1 MTNYLR
7 RNRDLNEPY
16 HGQMAFMTAKGWRW
30 SRGLRMWVPIGAT
43 ERAKVVRE
51 LGQRHRRQVAATG
64 GNG

>member
-30 SRGLRMWVPIGAT
+30 SRGLRMWIPM
-43 ERAKVVRE
+43 RPMRE

-64 GNG
+64 GNK